1 MKYVVTG
8 GAGFIGINLINKL
21 LKNKNNKVLNIDSLT
36 YASNSHALKLFKKSQ
51 YQLLKVN
58 IIKKNIILR
67 NINKF
72 KPNIIFHL
80 AAESHVDNS
89 IVNPSTFIKTN
100 VLGTYSM
107 LECAKNYYDSLNAN
121 NKKKFRFIHISTDE
135 VYGSIFK
142 KNQKFNENSIYKPNS
157 PYSASKASSDHFVRA
172 WFKTFKLPIIITNCS
187 NNYGPY
193 QNNEKLIPTIILN
206 AIANKEIGIYGNG
219 KQIRDWIHVSDH
231 VNALIKISKKGLVGE
246 KYNIGANKT
255 ISNINLTIKICKI
268 LDKLISNKKISSHIN
283 LIKYIKDRPGHDL
296 KYALNTNKINSKI
309 KWYPKVDFE
318 IGLLKTIKW
327 YISENKFKY

>member
-231 VNALIKISKKGLVGE
+231 VNALIKISKKVL
-246 KYNIGANKT
+246 
-255 ISNINLTIKICKI
+255 
-268 LDKLISNKKISSHIN
+268 
-283 LIKYIKDRPGHDL
+283 
-296 KYALNTNKINSKI
+296 
-309 KWYPKVDFE
+309 
-318 IGLLKTIKW
+318 
-327 YISENKFKY
+327 